1 MKRHAAS
8 LAVLAAATVTTIGL
22 AAPGASAGSWRGPG
36 LPQHVF
42 APYFETYDTSAGPAA
57 LAQQSGARFL
67 SLTFLQTAQAGSCTA
82 YWNGD
87 TSEPISQ
94 ASFGSDIGAAT
105 SSRRSAATPRTPP
118 APNSLTAA
126 RACRR

>member
-8 LAVLAAATVTTIGL
+8 LVVLAAVTATLTTIGFAAAGAAI
-22 AAPGASAGSWRGPG
+22 AAPGASAGVSSGGSYSPG

-42 APYFETYDTSAGPAA
+42 APYVETYDTSAGPAA
-57 LAQQSGARFL
+57 LAQESGARYL
-67 SLTFLQTAQAGSCTA
+67 SLAFLETALAGSCTA

-94 ASFGSDIGAAT
+94 ASFGSDIAAIQ
-105 SSRRSAATPRTPP
+105 AAGGNVIPSFR
-118 APNSLTAA
+118 
-126 RACRR
+126 